1 MSEAIQQFDEELT
14 HFLYSEKYRNA
25 MLQLEPEVKSAGGEF
40 DKNILGQPLCLGI
53 ITTDGWKIKIFTIL
67 LTDDSDVYEYII
79 STYHNNDK
87 VLSLSDKFTAD
98 AKKDEKAGKS
108 PEEQFNT
115 IKKIFGQKLALAKHR
130 YVTVAAKIDHK
141 PPPVFVKF
149 VETHF
154 FTVVSELPN
163 LKFGG
168 GEDPK
173 QILISKLFNKL

>member
-1 MSEAIQQFDEELT
+1 MSEAIQEFDEELT

-40 DKNILGQPLCLGI
+40 DKSILGQPLCLGI
-53 ITTDGWKIKIFTIL
+53 TTTDGWKIKIFTIL
-67 LTDDSDVYEYII
+67 VTDDDEYEYMLD
-79 STYHNNDK
+79 TYHNNAK
-87 VLSLSDKFTAD
+87 VLSLSDRFTVD

-115 IKKIFGQKLALAKHR
+115 IKKVFGQKLALAKHR
-130 YVTVAAKIDHK
+130 YVTVAAKTQFK
-141 PPPVFVKF
+141 APPVFTKF

>member
-1 MSEAIQQFDEELT
+1 MSEAIQEFDEELT

-40 DKNILGQPLCLGI
+40 DKSILGQPLCLGI
-53 ITTDGWKIKIFTIL
+53 TTTDGWKIKIFTIL
-67 LTDDSDVYEYII
+67 VTDDDEYEYMLD
-79 STYHNNDK
+79 TYHNNAK
-87 VLSLSDKFTAD
+87 VLSLSDRFTVD

-115 IKKIFGQKLALAKHR
+115 IKKVFGQKLALAKHR
-130 YVTVAAKIDHK
+130 YVTVAAKTQFK
-141 PPPVFVKF
+141 APPVFTKF

-173 QILISKLFNKL
+173 QIFISKLFSKL

>member
-1 MSEAIQQFDEELT
+1 MSEAIQEFDQELT
-14 HFLYSEKYRNA
+14 NFLYSEKYRNA

-40 DKNILGQPLCLGI
+40 DITLLGQPLCLGI
-53 ITTDGWKIKIFTIL
+53 TTTDGWKIQIL
-67 LTDDSDVYEYII
+67 TFLAADDDVYEYVLY
-79 STYHNNDK
+79 TYHNNVK
-87 VLSLSDKFTAD
+87 VLSLSDEFKVD
-98 AKKDEKAGKS
+98 AKKDENEGKS

-115 IKKIFGQKLALAKHR
+115 IKKVFGQKLALAKHR
-130 YVTVAAKIDHK
+130 YVTVAAKTQFK
-141 PPPVFVKF
+141 APPVFTKF

-173 QILISKLFNKL
+173 QILISKLFHKL

>member
-1 MSEAIQQFDEELT
+1 MSEAIQEFDEELT

-40 DKNILGQPLCLGI
+40 DKSILGQPLCLGI
-53 ITTDGWKIKIFTIL
+53 TTTDGWKIKIFTIL
-67 LTDDSDVYEYII
+67 VTDDDEYEYMLD
-79 STYHNNDK
+79 TYHNNAK
-87 VLSLSDKFTAD
+87 VLSLSDKFKVD

-115 IKKIFGQKLALAKHR
+115 IKKVFGQKLALAKHR
-130 YVTVAAKIDHK
+130 YVTVAAKTQFK
-141 PPPVFVKF
+141 APPVFTKF

-163 LKFGG
+163 FKFGG

>member
-1 MSEAIQQFDEELT
+1 MSEAIQEFDEELT
-14 HFLYSEKYRNA
+14 QFLYSEKYRNA

-40 DKNILGQPLCLGI
+40 DKSILGQPLCLGI
-53 ITTDGWKIKIFTIL
+53 TTTDGWKIKILTIL
-67 LTDDSDVYEYII
+67 VTDDDVYEYTL
-79 STYHNNDK
+79 STYHNNSK
-87 VLSLSDKFTAD
+87 VLSLSDRFKVD

-115 IKKIFGQKLALAKHR
+115 IKKVFGQKLALAKHR

-141 PPPVFVKF
+141 PPPIFTKF

-173 QILISKLFNKL
+173 QILISKLFSKL